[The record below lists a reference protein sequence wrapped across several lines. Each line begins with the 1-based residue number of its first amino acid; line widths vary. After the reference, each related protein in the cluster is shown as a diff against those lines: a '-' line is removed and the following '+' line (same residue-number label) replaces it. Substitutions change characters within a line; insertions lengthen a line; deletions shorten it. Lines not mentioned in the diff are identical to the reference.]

1 MPPDTGQGL
10 TGVSLASSEMASSF
24 PRCEIRQLLVHVYAD
39 GHKAPG
45 AGRVTLFIGRQG
57 RPVQKPRFIPAERA
71 HFWARKL
78 QARKVGTVSV
88 V

>member
-1 MPPDTGQGL
+1 M
-10 TGVSLASSEMASSF
+10 SLASSEMASSF

-57 RPVQKPRFIPAERA
+57 HPVQ
-71 HFWARKL
+71 
-78 QARKVGTVSV
+78 
-88 V
+88 

>member
-1 MPPDTGQGL
+1 
-10 TGVSLASSEMASSF
+10 MASSF

-45 AGRVTLFIGRQG
+45 AGRVTLLIGRQG